1 MLTSQLTA
9 EMMFAYFYWGKVSTH
24 HRGSSPQPYTS
35 WVCSIGI
42 CCDLSSEWCTAGSWC
57 RVCSWSSAGWSDGRI
72 PKILSALVPLLWL
85 WPTKYLNNAGVSLW
99 WSHIKQGLTFVSWH
113 RFEPLLEPLTQIF
126 PMHPVKWLSKAKCSL
141 KSKFVLIHN
150 VWGFEELDLDK
161 SILSTVIC
169 EGQCYEYIAVWT
181 LTPASYKTRWKME
194 LNCQLFPLSFSL
206 SS

>member
-9 EMMFAYFYWGKVSTH
+9 EMMFAYFYKGKVSTH
-24 HRGSSPQPYTS
+24 HRGSFPQPYTS

-126 PMHPVKWLSKAKCSL
+126 RMHRVRWLSHVTLSQDQWWGTSARSEQR
-141 KSKFVLIHN
+141 KFNGTKKELILTQ
-150 VWGFEELDLDK
+150 WQG
-161 SILSTVIC
+161 LS
-169 EGQCYEYIAVWT
+169 
-181 LTPASYKTRWKME
+181 PATSGSRQGAE
-194 LNCQLFPLSFSL
+194 SL
-206 SS
+206 SPI